1 MIKVQE
7 DNFKDYHR
15 QLSGM
20 KARLTMGTAIMM
32 MGSMYLVNNHFYG
45 KIIATLPFQPIGMVS
60 NMSHRGIDGDNMSQV
75 SMTFIYI
82 LLQMA
87 TRGCAS
93 KITGSEGPRMP
104 IEH

>member
-7 DNFKDYHR
+7 DNYKDYHR
-15 QLSGM
+15 QLSGL
-20 KARLTMGTAIMM
+20 KSRITLGTAVGMM
-32 MGSMYLVNNHFYG
+32 ACMYLVNNYFYG
-45 KIIATLPFQPIGMVS
+45 KVIAKLPFEPLSIVS
-60 NMSHRGIDGDNMSQV
+60 NMSHRGIEGEDFSQV

-87 TRGCAS
+87 IRGSIS
-93 KITGSEGPRMP
+93 KLTASEGPRMP